1 MREQIN
7 IALLGS
13 GTVGGGVLQVLEKN
27 GGDIAQKIGLPV
39 KVTKVLVRNP
49 AKYQEELKNYQM
61 VTAIE
66 DIVNDPQIDI
76 VIELMG
82 RDHPAKEYMA
92 AALAAGKNVIT
103 ANKDVLAQY
112 GKELF
117 ALAEAHQVDFMFEA
131 AVGGGIPIIRP
142 LKNCLAANKVTHILG
157 IVNGTTNYMLT
168 KMTQDGMSYAD
179 ALKKAQ
185 VKGYAE
191 SDPTADVEGLDS
203 ARKIAI
209 LASIGFNM
217 RISVSDVY
225 VEGIS
230 HIDYCDIEYARDLG
244 YIIKLLGVAKNDP
257 EHGVSCCVYPVML
270 PKKHPLAGINDVFN
284 AVFVT
289 GDAVGDC
296 MFMGRGAGRFPTASA
311 VCGDIIDVARNIL
324 HGSTGRVNCTCF
336 EDKRLCTLDQ
346 IIAPCYVR
354 LHVLDKP
361 GVLATIATAFGK
373 NDVSLKN
380 VVQKALV
387 DGKAE
392 LVVITHAVSELHLRR
407 ALKDLEALDTVYK
420 VCSILRVEDKDFE

>member
-1 MREQIN
+1 MNDVIK

-13 GTVGGGVLQVLEKN
+13 GTVGGGVIQILEKN
-27 GGDIAQKIGLPV
+27 GSEIAQKVGKPV
-39 KVTKVLVRNP
+39 RITKVLVRNP
-49 AKYQEELKNYQM
+49 EKYKDLLQGYQM
-61 VTAIE
+61 VTSIE
-66 DIVNDPQIDI
+66 EITSDPDIAI

-82 RDHPAKEYMA
+82 REHPAKEYME

-103 ANKDVLAQY
+103 ANKDVLAKY

-117 ALAEAHQVDFMFEA
+117 ALAEEHQVDFMFEA

-142 LKNCLAANKVTHILG
+142 LKNCLAANHITSILG

-168 KMTQDGMSYAD
+168 KMTQNGMSYGE

-185 VKGYAE
+185 DKGYAE

-217 RISVSDVY
+217 RISVDDVY

-230 HIDYCDIEYARDLG
+230 HVDYCDIEYARDLG
-244 YIIKLLGVAKNDP
+244 YIIKLLGVAKKDAVN
-257 EHGVSCCVYPVML
+257 GVSCCVYPVML
-270 PKKHPLAGINDVFN
+270 PKKHPLAGVNDVFN

-311 VCGDIIDVARNIL
+311 VCGDIIDVARNIR
-324 HGSTGRVNCTCF
+324 HHSTGRINCTCF
-336 EDKRLCTLDQ
+336 EEKHLCTLDQ
-346 IIAPCYVR
+346 IIAPCYIR
-354 LHVLDKP
+354 LQVLDEP

-387 DGKAE
+387 EGRAE
-392 LVVITHAVSELHLRR
+392 LVVITHAVSELHLRK
-407 ALKDLEALDTVYK
+407 ALKDLKALDTVYK
-420 VCSILRVEDKDFE
+420 ICTILRVEDKDFE